1 MKIALVAASLVALLS
16 IPAHGRE
23 IQVGSELVCNT
34 AKQVEKFVAFSEAD
48 PRTAISATNDE
59 ENDPKACAVVNIAFV
74 RGHNTVTVRTR
85 NATYQIADIL
95 VVGVITDNGVQY
107 VTPAIQFSLFQVDER
122 KA

>member
-1 MKIALVAASLVALLS
+1 MKTALMAASLIALLS
-16 IPAHGRE
+16 GPAHGRE
-23 IQVGSELVCNT
+23 IQLGSGLVCNT
-34 AKQVEKFVAFSEAD
+34 AKQVEKFVAFSDAD

-59 ENDPKACAVVNIAFV
+59 ENDPKGCAVVNIAFI

-85 NATYQIADIL
+85 RASFQIADIL
-95 VVGVITDNGVQY
+95 VVGVITDGGVQY